1 MKPVRFLASARDD
14 IRQEKS
20 HYRSIHPELALRF
33 QTAIEAAIS
42 LIAEQPLAMQE
53 LEYSI
58 RRWPLETFPHGVLYR
73 VEEKYVLI
81 LAVFHPSR
89 KPDNWY
95 LRVGK

>member
-1 MKPVRFLASARDD
+1 MASARED

-20 HYRSIHPELALRF
+20 RYRSIHPELARRF
-33 QTAIEAAIS
+33 QAAIEAATA

-53 LEYSI
+53 LDFSV

-73 VEEKYVLI
+73 VEEKYVLV

-89 KPDNWY
+89 EPEKWH
-95 LRVGK
+95 LRVRT